1 MRIAIYARFSKDDAD
16 SESTEDQVL
25 RLRRHIEAQG
35 DEVSAVYVDDGYS
48 AWQDKAQ
55 SRPRFQEMISDAR
68 EGRFEVVLVKWFS
81 RFARDRYYSRM
92 YKRYLKELGIRV
104 ISLMQPLD
112 EETPA
117 GMISEGMF
125 ELIDEY
131 NSLEHSIKM
140 LHVAERRVKEKG
152 LWNGPLSFG
161 YRKEKD
167 GKAALQAGEAGAVE
181 QAFELYATGRYT
193 YAQVA
198 SWLNSTPYRPREHRR
213 DRRDRDYTWALYT
226 VRDML
231 RNRFYLG
238 QVVYKGEHYPGNH
251 KAIIPQEL
259 FDRVQLVR
267 KEHFTGPWT
276 FTPRHRTYLL
286 GGLVHCAG
294 CGTKLWAQHQ
304 SGRDYYREETR
315 RRGLPQCPGKK
326 IVRGDV
332 IEEQVEKIVTSL
344 KLPSSWRELVVQ
356 QLSSTDEQ
364 HQVRTERKRLLERKR
379 RLWRTYLDGL
389 PEEEYRRELR
399 AVDAAL
405 KTLLDPREEEVI
417 HFGDHVEG
425 MLEAWHLAT
434 REEKRDLLKMMVEAI
449 YVDVQLGK
457 LVAIQVEPAFK
468 PLFQVWL
475 DNEDPKKLPVG
486 SGQDFVHVGLG
497 ESWTLP

>member
-1 MRIAIYARFSKDDAD
+1 MRIAIYARFSKDDTD
-16 SESTEDQVL
+16 SESTQDQVL
-25 RLRRHIEAQG
+25 RLRRHAEAQG
-35 DEVSAVYVDDGYS
+35 DELVGEYVDDGYS

-55 SRPRFQEMISDAR
+55 SRPRFQAMVSDAK
-68 EGRFEVVLVKWFS
+68 EGKFDIVLVKWFS

-92 YKRYLKELGIRV
+92 YKRYFKELGIRV

-140 LHVAERRVKEKG
+140 LHTAERRVKEKG

-161 YRKEKD
+161 YRRGKD
-167 GKAALQAGEAGAVE
+167 NRAIVQAGEAGAVK
-181 QAFELYATGRYT
+181 QAFEMYASGRYT

-198 SWLNSTPYRPREHRR
+198 SWLNSTQFRPREHRR
-213 DRRDRDYTWALYT
+213 DRRNRGYTWGLYT
-226 VRDML
+226 VRGIL
-231 RNRFYLG
+231 RNPFYLG
-238 QVVYKGEHYPGNH
+238 QVTYKGELFPGQH
-251 KAIIPQEL
+251 EAIIPQEL
-259 FDRVQLVR
+259 FDRVQRVR

-276 FTPRHRTYLL
+276 YTPRHRTYLL
-286 GGLVHCAG
+286 GGLVRCAA

-304 SGRDYYREETR
+304 SGNDYYREDAR

-332 IEEQVEKIVTSL
+332 VEEQVERIVTSL
-344 KLPSSWRELVVQ
+344 KLPASWREMVVQ
-356 QLSSTDEQ
+356 QLSSTDDRQ
-364 HQVRTERKRLLERKR
+364 RVGTERKRLSERKR
-379 RLWRTYLDGL
+379 RLWRTYLDGM
-389 PEEEYRRELR
+389 PEDEYRRELG

-405 KTLLDPREEEVI
+405 KSLEDPQQEEVVHI
-417 HFGDHVEG
+417 GDHIEG

-434 REEKRDLLKMMVEAI
+434 KEEKRDLLKMMVDAV
-449 YVDVQLGK
+449 YVDVQEAK
-457 LVAIQVEPAFK
+457 VVAIQVKPAFK

-475 DNEDPKKLPVG
+475 DNEDAEKRLLG

-497 ESWTLP
+497 ES